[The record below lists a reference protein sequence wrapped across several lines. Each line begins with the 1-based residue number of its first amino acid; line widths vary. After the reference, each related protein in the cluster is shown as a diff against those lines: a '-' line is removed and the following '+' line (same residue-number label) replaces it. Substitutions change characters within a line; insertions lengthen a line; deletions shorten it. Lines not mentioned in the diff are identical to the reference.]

1 MSDYLG
7 YQEFCFSEEEL
18 ANLYHGK
25 LPESVSLLRNEYLLA
40 KDNDGGVIDYFRNIG
55 DKTVRVTPKTIT
67 SKFNGKIKPRNP
79 QQVLALDM
87 LYDPEITIKVLT
99 GKFGS
104 GKTMFMCSAA
114 AELLEKNKVDSIVWI
129 RNNVEVKNSR
139 PIGHLPGSYEEKLMP
154 YAMPLAD
161 HLGGKDGLEYFMRS
175 GKIQITH
182 LGFLRGRNIEN
193 SIIMCSE
200 AENLTKEHVQ
210 LLIGRV
216 GEGSSLWLDGDRKQV
231 DHQTFSDNNGLTVAI
246 EKLKGHPR
254 FGYVRLAKTER
265 SETAAMADLLD

>member
-1 MSDYLG
+1 MGDYLG
-7 YQEFCFSEEEL
+7 YQQLCLNEDEL
-18 ANLYHGK
+18 GALYQGNLPNGIT
-25 LPESVSLLRNEYLLA
+25 LLQNEYLIA
-40 KDNDGGVIDYFRNIG
+40 SEEDGTPVDYFKNFGGHITRVIPKNIS
-55 DKTVRVTPKTIT
+55 
-67 SKFNGKIKPRNP
+67 SKFNGKIRPRNP
-79 QQVLALDM
+79 QQVIAVDM
-87 LYDPEITIKVLT
+87 LYEPSVTIKVLT

-114 AELLEKNKVDSIVWI
+114 VEQLEKNKVERIIWV

-161 HLGGKDGLEYFMRS
+161 HLGGADGLEYYMRT

-182 LGFLRGRNIEN
+182 LGFIRGRNIEDA
-193 SIIMCSE
+193 IIMCSE

-216 GEGSSLWLDGDRKQV
+216 GEGSSLWLDGDRKQI
-231 DHQTFSDNNGLTVAI
+231 DHQAFLDNNGLTRAI
-246 EKLKGHPR
+246 DKLKGHHR

>member
-1 MSDYLG
+1 MGDYLG
-7 YQEFCFSEEEL
+7 YQQIRLNEVDH
-18 ANLYHGK
+18 ANLYEGK
-25 LPESVSLLRNEYLLA
+25 LPDGIDLLRNEYLLVE
-40 KDNDGGVIDYFRNIG
+40 DENETITDYFRQTGEGI
-55 DKTVRVTPKTIT
+55 TRVTPRFIS

-79 QQVLALDM
+79 QQILALDM
-87 LYDPEITIKVLT
+87 LYDPAITIKVLT

-114 AELLEKNKVDSIVWI
+114 AELLEKNKVDKIVWI
-129 RNNVEVKNSR
+129 RNNIEVKNSR

-161 HLGGKDGLEYFMRS
+161 HLGGQDGLEYYMRT

-193 SIIMCSE
+193 SIIMSSE
-200 AENLTKEHVQ
+200 AENLTKEHIQ

-231 DHQTFSDNNGLTVAI
+231 DHQIFSDNNGLTVAI